1 MRFKRVALGAV
12 LSVVGSV
19 VSVALMSGVVVAAEP
34 APSTIQV
41 VTRPLIAGL
50 WAMPIT
56 AKGCTEYY
64 NFKEN
69 GEFFIRSAGE
79 RVTGKYEYELPELGE
94 QKLPLLTIRIK
105 YDNLVTDCAGSAVDQ
120 TNDVQQ
126 QFIKWSTPPHQ
137 IQFCS
142 TVDGS
147 RCEVTLAKVLP

>member
-1 MRFKRVALGAV
+1 MRFDSIALAGIF
-12 LSVVGSV
+12 SMVGS
-19 VSVALMSGVVVAAEP
+19 LISGLVMAAEP
-34 APSTIQV
+34 APSTVQV

-56 AKGCTEYY
+56 EKGCIEYY

-79 RVTGKYEYELPELGE
+79 RVTGKYEYELPALGE
-94 QKLPLLTIRIK
+94 NKLPLLTIRIK
-105 YDNLVTDCAGSAVDQ
+105 YDNLVTDCAGSAIDQ
-120 TNDVQQ
+120 TNDVQR
-126 QFIKWSTPPHQ
+126 QFIKWSQPPYQ

-142 TVDGS
+142 AVDGS

>member
-12 LSVVGSV
+12 LSVVGSIA
-19 VSVALMSGVVVAAEP
+19 SVALMSGVVVAAEP

>member
-19 VSVALMSGVVVAAEP
+19 VSIALMSSVVVAAEP

>member
-1 MRFKRVALGAV
+1 MRLNRVALAGV
-12 LSVVGSV
+12 FSIVGSLISG
-19 VSVALMSGVVVAAEP
+19 SVIAAEP

-50 WAMPIT
+50 WAMPI
-56 AKGCTEYY
+56 AKTGCTEYY

-69 GEFFIRSAGE
+69 GEFFISSAGE
-79 RVTGKYEYELPELGE
+79 RVTGKYEYELPEMGE
-94 QKLPLLTIRIK
+94 DKLPLLTIRIK
-105 YDNLVTDCAGSAVDQ
+105 YDNLVTDCAGSAIDQ
-120 TNDVQQ
+120 TNDVQR
-126 QFIKWSTPPHQ
+126 QFIKWSQPPYQ

>member
-1 MRFKRVALGAV
+1 MRLKQIVMQGVLAALSGLVVNSAV
-12 LSVVGSV
+12 I
-19 VSVALMSGVVVAAEP
+19 AAEP
-34 APSTIQV
+34 VHSTIQV

-50 WAMPIT
+50 WAMPISGT
-56 AKGCTEYY
+56 TCTEYY

-94 QKLPLLTIRIK
+94 DKLPLLTIRIK
-105 YDNLVTDCAGSAVDQ
+105 YDNLAADCAGSAVDQ

-126 QFIKWSTPPHQ
+126 QFIKWSTPPYQ

-142 TVDGS
+142 AVDGS